1 MRARGAPASA
11 EKLIPAALRPPAM
24 VDVDSILLSVQERD
38 KWRNRVNVLEGSLR
52 DVRERRR
59 RLETRL
65 RRVKKELNRLRITVD
80 AVLDRSRTP
89 ARTSMTH
96 APGTPPI
103 R

>member
-1 MRARGAPASA
+1 M
-11 EKLIPAALRPPAM
+11 IPAAYRSASM

-38 KWRNRVNVLEGSLR
+38 KWRNRVGVLEESLH
-52 DVRERRR
+52 DVRDRRR

-65 RRVKKELNRLRITVD
+65 RRVKKELSRFRVQVD

-89 ARTSMTH
+89 VRTDVMH
-96 APGTPPI
+96 APGAPRI